1 MDASQV
7 KVSQLQR
14 RVPSAWSALL
24 QQHQAIEGLRVLDV
38 TVEQPIRW
46 SGCTRYLLTLEGHSD
61 AIPLLGKRTN
71 ELEARFYQEL
81 AQYLPAMTASCWLSH
96 VDGARSWIVLDDLP
110 DHWPAERWTADDIEK
125 VVASLVAVHATFWE
139 MGIVPNW
146 PDWLPA
152 HHSLPAPRPARR
164 GYYEMMREG
173 SSHLGL
179 GRAAVVSAH
188 ALQVAGRLA
197 PAFVRCAAGLE
208 TLRALGGWPGIIE
221 ESHLNAVADLLDDPL
236 PMLQPLRELP
246 VTLLHG
252 NPIPRHWRSTLF
264 SERYLIDWQENSFGP
279 SVCDLVSFLEAIQLL
294 WTEQE
299 SRSLPYPAPTTVQ
312 TIIDSYMVRMSMLLG
327 RDFSAR
333 AARQAIPGALCLHV
347 LLDWLPRFAQLF
359 EPYLGSPHS
368 WQMVTQMNDQQLERV
383 GLGAIAG
390 KGRYLQGLFRRFR
403 AAFNAL

>member
-14 RVPSAWSALL
+14 RVPGAWAALL
-24 QQHQAIEGLRVLDV
+24 QQHQGLEDLQVLDV
-38 TVEQPIRW
+38 TVEQPISW
-46 SGCTRYLLTLEGHSD
+46 SGCTRYLLTLDGHSD
-61 AIPLLGKRTN
+61 AFPLVGKRTN
-71 ELEARFYQEL
+71 ELEARFYLEL
-81 AQYLPAMTASCWLSH
+81 AQYLPAMTAKCWLSH
-96 VDGARSWIVLDDLP
+96 VDGAHSWIVLDDVP
-110 DHWPAERWTADDIEK
+110 DHWPAEGWAADDLEK
-125 VVASLVAVHATFWE
+125 VVAGLVAVHATFWE
-139 MGIVPNW
+139 MGIVPDW

-152 HHSLPAPRPARR
+152 HHSLPAPGPARR

-173 SSHLGL
+173 SSLLGL
-179 GRAAVVSAH
+179 GRAAAVSAH

-208 TLRALGGWPGIIE
+208 TMRSLGGWPGIIE
-221 ESHLNAVADLLDDPL
+221 DSHLNIVADLLDDPL

-246 VTLLHG
+246 LTLVHG

-264 SERYLIDWQENSFGP
+264 NERYLIDWQESTFGP
-279 SVCDLVSFLEAIQLL
+279 SVCDLISFLEAIQLL
-294 WTEQE
+294 SIEQE
-299 SRSLPYPAPTTVQ
+299 KRGVPCPTPATFE

-359 EPYLGSPHS
+359 EPYLGSPHT

-383 GLGAIAG
+383 GLGAVAG
-390 KGRYLQGLFRRFR
+390 KRCYLQGLFRRFR
-403 AAFNAL
+403 SASQAL